1 MKKIEP
7 KKNYKKPLYAVG
19 TLLLVGA
26 TAISGAGCGGPQPT
40 TPTTTT
46 EEVILE
52 GEMDISEPTE
62 ESTTETTEFKLV
74 NGTLYCLNLREG
86 LDPDI
91 SAAALT
97 GNIGGS
103 TEFNTAQPTNTGIR
117 SVFELNEWIDIYLD
131 TVRADNLQVWVLK
144 HSDDLA
150 AYQTLDYSEEMEGF
164 VVTVPLAKPE
174 TDGDTW
180 GSFYLNPDEVDP
192 GTYDLVF
199 TYKGLAVA
207 VVSVDLYQEG
217 TLNGKTDDELRT
229 MMG

>member
-19 TLLLVGA
+19 TMLLVGA
-26 TAISGAGCGGPQPT
+26 TAISGVGCGGPQST

-46 EEVILE
+46 EEVILD
-52 GEMDISEPTE
+52 GETDICEPAE

-74 NGTLYCLNLREG
+74 NGTLYCLNPREG

-91 SAAALT
+91 SAVALT
-97 GNIGGS
+97 GNQIGS
-103 TEFNTAQPTNTGIR
+103 SEFNTTQPANTGIR
-117 SVFELNEWIDIYLD
+117 SVFAMNEWVDIYLD
-131 TVRADNLQVWVLK
+131 TVHSDNLQVWVLK
-144 HSDDLA
+144 HAENLA

-164 VVTVPLAKPE
+164 VATVPLAKPE

-180 GSFYLNPDEVDP
+180 GTFYLNPEDVDP

-207 VVSVDLYQEG
+207 VVSVDFYQEG
-217 TLNGKTDDELRT
+217 ALDGKTDDELRT